1 MKHLI
6 LFALTLSV
14 PMMAQEQKPNTNLY
28 KLSVEALA
36 VSTTFDLATSI
47 ADSLGCG
54 KVACHETNSLLS
66 SGNGEFSTARAI
78 ALKSALNGGLVLGEL
93 LLVKKYPQLKKAFT
107 VINFGDAGLYTYTG
121 FHNLSIRR

>member
-1 MKHLI
+1 MKFII
-6 LFALTLSV
+6 LFAFLLSV
-14 PMMAQEQKPNTNLY
+14 PMMAQDRSNVNFY

-54 KVACHETNSLLS
+54 NVACHETNSLLTGP
-66 SGNGEFSTARAI
+66 SGQFSTPRAI
-78 ALKSALNGGLVLGEL
+78 AVKSAMNGGLVVGEL
-93 LLVKKYPQLKKAFT
+93 LLLKKYPQLKKAFT
-107 VINFGDAGLYTYTG
+107 VINFGETGLYTYSG